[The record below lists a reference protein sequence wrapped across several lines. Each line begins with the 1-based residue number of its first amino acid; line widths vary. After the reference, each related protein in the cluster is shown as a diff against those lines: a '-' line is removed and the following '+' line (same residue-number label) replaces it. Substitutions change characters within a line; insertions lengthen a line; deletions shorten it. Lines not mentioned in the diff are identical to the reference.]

1 MENET
6 KYGFD
11 DVLYR
16 VGFCPLNQDLFV
28 EKVGTP
34 ESIKILPGKSGGVDV
49 VAIYEF
55 KNGHGYEWLL
65 FPTMEKAIEYI
76 LFYKGETIGVDIN
89 KIKIKQSF
97 LNSIPNA
104 TKFKTK
110 LNFYR
115 RKNRQIPDVIEVD
128 QEWYLV
134 DGYISYLIAKMFHH
148 NKVEVRMVT

>member
-1 MENET
+1 MENEI

-34 ESIKILPGKSGGVDV
+34 ESIKILPGKSGDMDV
-49 VAIYEF
+49 VVIYGF
-55 KNGHGYEWLL
+55 QNGHEYERVL
-65 FPTMEKAIEYI
+65 FPTMEQAIEYI
-76 LFYKGETIGVDIN
+76 LLYNGETISVDIN

-97 LNSIPNA
+97 LNSIPNG

-110 LNFYR
+110 LNYYR

-128 QEWYLV
+128 QGWHLV

-148 NKVEVRMVT
+148 NKVKVRMVT